1 MFYSNFLT
9 NESIPKAKTKYI
21 GSPNVSKI
29 SNEILRN
36 VMEKHLEPKT
46 HIWIVE
52 WNNMWLWISKK
63 VYK

>member
-9 NESIPKAKTKYI
+9 NESIPKAKKKYI

-46 HIWIVE
+46 HICIVE
-52 WNNMWLWISKK
+52 WNNM
-63 VYK
+63 